1 MCMIVFR
8 GGKKC
13 RIDGVK
19 QNNEIDKE
27 VGISTCVEPM
37 KVMLFDD

>member
-1 MCMIVFR
+1 MCKKR
-8 GGKKC
+8 GQE
-13 RIDGVK
+13 V
-19 QNNEIDKE
+19 QNRRGERQNEIDKE

>member
-1 MCMIVFR
+1 VQNRR
-8 GGKKC
+8 GE
-13 RIDGVK
+13 R